1 MLGVLINGDTRP
13 GVSDS
18 ETFVGRYGEGSLQGA
33 RSYDF
38 LIEGVEAWRRFF
50 QGVDHEIT
58 VVVDEVE
65 ELPYEIA
72 NQIPAGR
79 ILVKHFRKD
88 IPRFNDHLYL
98 DSLEEMQGYEY
109 IVHADFD
116 AVGFRSKDSTIVDQY
131 LHWLDSGQYKFV
143 CQPTPLP
150 YEEHQMDHASTRFFI
165 CRSENL
171 DLHELRWLLN
181 DHCKEQRY
189 PGIHLPCLEHIIGAE
204 AGRGSVYYPPL
215 DLNDYVI
222 FSWVK
227 YYSGLLHGLN
237 QLDYPDI
244 KEYVERCGLHGAQDL
259 IAQPLL

>member
-1 MLGVLINGDTRP
+1 MIGILINGDTRP

-18 ETFVGRYGEGSLQGA
+18 ETFVGRYGSGSLQGA

-38 LIEGVEAWRRFF
+38 LIEGVEAWSRFF
-50 QGVDHEIT
+50 RGVDHEIT

-65 ELPYEIA
+65 PLPTEILT
-72 NQIPAGR
+72 QIPAHR
-79 ILVKHFRKD
+79 VLVKHFRKD
-88 IPRFNDHLYL
+88 IARFNDHLYL
-98 DSLEEMQGYEY
+98 DSLEEMKGYEY

-131 LHWLDSGQYKFV
+131 LHWLDSGQCKFI

-165 CRSENL
+165 CRSGWL
-171 DLHELRWLLN
+171 DLPELRRLL
-181 DHCKEQRY
+181 DDQYKAQKYSE
-189 PGIHLPCLEHIIGAE
+189 HLPCLEHIIGAE
-204 AGRGSVYYPPL
+204 AGRGSIYYPPL

-227 YYSGLLHGLN
+227 YHSGLLHGLN

-259 IAQPLL
+259 IAKPLL